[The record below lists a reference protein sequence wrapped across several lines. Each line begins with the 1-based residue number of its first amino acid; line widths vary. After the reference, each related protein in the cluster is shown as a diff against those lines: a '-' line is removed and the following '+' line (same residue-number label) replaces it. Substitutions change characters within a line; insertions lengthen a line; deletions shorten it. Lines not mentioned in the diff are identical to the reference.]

1 MRFVPHPILRT
12 CRGSWCVSQETWV
25 GVSCLYDVTVTLGG
39 TRLLPVTARSRVRMA
54 SLSEAALPLLIGTDS
69 PVEIDFSELRPVDV
83 AEIELT
89 GDTLPE

>member
-1 MRFVPHPILRT
+1 MGWGFTPTHSLRRDGDAGWHLGAGVA
-12 CRGSWCVSQETWV
+12 RG
-25 GVSCLYDVTVTLGG
+25 
-39 TRLLPVTARSRVRMA
+39 RHATAWYSSESMA